1 MNISKSLIIATAESY
16 TREELLKK
24 RKECVEKLAQM
35 EYITT
40 ASTGAGA
47 SYTMAQRATCEEMI
61 DLYTAAINY
70 LDGQEPKSGAQVF
83 SPFYY

>member
-1 MNISKSLIIATAESY
+1 
-16 TREELLKK
+16 
-24 RKECVEKLAQM
+24 M

-47 SYTMAQRATCEEMI
+47 SYTMAQRASVEEMI
-61 DLYTAAINY
+61 DLYTAAIMY
-70 LDGQEPKSGAQVF
+70 LDGQEPTSGAQVF